1 MKKSETLVSFDLLR
15 ENIVFI
21 LLSTAVTVVLYYIKY
36 FEGPYSLHYSIF
48 FGIVL
53 LLTLV
58 IGYKYKNPLQ
68 YSPRHVLFV
77 KDRDDPIVKMEP
89 TIDPIISRL
98 GLVKSDEFVNVRYSM
113 YPELDLGIDLD
124 PNTGVITGFPMEL
137 GNFTS
142 EVKMKFLGGQYS
154 TTVRLEVVETVRSR
168 AIQKRDEFAP
178 PRTVAQLLMREEDV
192 IQREK
197 DVDSD
202 INRKRERLEEEYI
215 SKELS
220 LREQIDFERETFNTK
235 IEGIEKE
242 YKLKLKDRDSTIK
255 DLKAEMTSKLKEL
268 EDSKDLKIDK
278 IEAEMAEALQNKEKE
293 FVEFEK
299 DIKSKYEAKE
309 KSLPEE
315 IPVEEDK
322 DNEERTV
329 DDSRE
334 KESDDEEITID
345 TDVQKTKFDSSDEES
360 IEKLEESV
368 DNRLEEEEPE
378 EEQLEEE
385 PEEEVVEEESEEVVE
400 EESEEVV
407 EEESED
413 EEYDYVS
420 MTKAELVE
428 LAKKRGLAVSGT
440 KKKIISR
447 LEDND

>member
-36 FEGPYSLHYSIF
+36 FEGPYSLHYSIL

-235 IEGIEKE
+235 LEGIEKE
-242 YKLKLKDRDSTIK
+242 YKLKLKDRDSTIE
-255 DLKAEMTSKLKEL
+255 DLKAEMASKLKEL

-278 IEAEMAEALQNKEKE
+278 LEAEMSEALQNKEKE

-299 DIKSKYEAKE
+299 DIKSKYEEKE
-309 KSLPEE
+309 KSLLVEEATEEEPESKPEE
-315 IPVEEDK
+315 EV
-322 DNEERTV
+322 V
-329 DDSRE
+329 
-334 KESDDEEITID
+334 
-345 TDVQKTKFDSSDEES
+345 
-360 IEKLEESV
+360 
-368 DNRLEEEEPE
+368 EEEPE
-378 EEQLEEE
+378 EVTEEKVVEEEPEEE
-385 PEEEVVEEESEEVVE
+385 PEEEVVEEESEEVVDEELE
-400 EESEEVV
+400 EEPEEEAV
-407 EEESED
+407 EEEPEEED

-440 KKKIISR
+440 KKKLISR

>member
-48 FGIVL
+48 FGVVL

-68 YSPRHVLFV
+68 YSPRHVIFV

-235 IEGIEKE
+235 LEGIEKE
-242 YKLKLKDRDSTIK
+242 YKLKLKDRDSTIE
-255 DLKAEMTSKLKEL
+255 DLKAEMASKLKEL

-278 IEAEMAEALQNKEKE
+278 LEAEMSEALQNKEKE

-299 DIKSKYEAKE
+299 DIKSKYEEKE
-309 KSLPEE
+309 KSLLVEEATEEELESKPEE
-315 IPVEEDK
+315 EV
-322 DNEERTV
+322 V
-329 DDSRE
+329 
-334 KESDDEEITID
+334 
-345 TDVQKTKFDSSDEES
+345 
-360 IEKLEESV
+360 
-368 DNRLEEEEPE
+368 EEEPE
-378 EEQLEEE
+378 EVTEEKVVEEEPEEE
-385 PEEEVVEEESEEVVE
+385 PEEEVVEEESEVVE
-400 EESEEVV
+400 EELEEEPEEEVV
-407 EEESED
+407 EEEPEEEVVEEEPEEED

-428 LAKKRGLAVSGT
+428 LAKKRGLAFSGT

>member
-48 FGIVL
+48 FGVVL

-68 YSPRHVLFV
+68 YSPRHVIFV

-235 IEGIEKE
+235 LEGIEKE
-242 YKLKLKDRDSTIK
+242 YKLKLKDRDSTID
-255 DLKAEMTSKLKEL
+255 DLKVEMASKLKEL

-299 DIKSKYEAKE
+299 DIKSKYEEKE
-309 KSLPEE
+309 KSLL
-315 IPVEEDK
+315 VEEAT
-322 DNEERTV
+322 EE
-329 DDSRE
+329 E
-334 KESDDEEITID
+334 LESE
-345 TDVQKTKFDSSDEES
+345 SDEEVV
-360 IEKLEESV
+360 EEEPEEDSEEEAV
-368 DNRLEEEEPE
+368 EEEPE
-378 EEQLEEE
+378 EE
-385 PEEEVVEEESEEVVE
+385 S
-400 EESEEVV
+400 
-407 EEESED
+407 

-428 LAKKRGLAVSGT
+428 LAKKRGLAFSGT
-440 KKKIISR
+440 KKKLISR

>member
-1 MKKSETLVSFDLLR
+1 MKKSDNLLSFELLR
-15 ENIVFI
+15 ENIFFI
-21 LLSTAVTVVLYYIKY
+21 LLSSTVTVVLYFIEY
-36 FEGPYSLHYSIF
+36 FDSPYSLYYSIF
-48 FGIVL
+48 FGVVL

-68 YSPRHVLFV
+68 YSPRYVLFV
-77 KDRDDPIVKMEP
+77 KDRDDPIVMMEP

-235 IEGIEKE
+235 LEGIEKE
-242 YKLKLKDRDSTIK
+242 YKLKLKDRDSTID
-255 DLKAEMTSKLKEL
+255 DLKVEMASKLKEL

-278 IEAEMAEALQNKEKE
+278 IESEMAEALQNKEKE

-299 DIKSKYEAKE
+299 DIKSKYEEKE
-309 KSLPEE
+309 KSLL
-315 IPVEEDK
+315 VEEAT
-322 DNEERTV
+322 EE
-329 DDSRE
+329 E
-334 KESDDEEITID
+334 LESE
-345 TDVQKTKFDSSDEES
+345 SDEE
-360 IEKLEESV
+360 V
-368 DNRLEEEEPE
+368 VEEEPE
-378 EEQLEEE
+378 EVTEEEVVEEEPEEE
-385 PEEEVVEEESEEVVE
+385 PEEEVVEEEPEEEVVE
-400 EESEEVV
+400 EEPEE
-407 EEESED
+407 ED

-428 LAKKRGLAVSGT
+428 LAKKRGLAVSGI
-440 KKKIISR
+440 KKKLISR